1 MTQPFLF
8 NKTRLTKVDSEGK
21 KKRILIVDDEPEITL
36 LFNISLDGFMVD
48 SFNDPLLALSKFKQ
62 DFYDLAILDIVMPK
76 MNGFEL
82 YKEIKKL
89 DSNIKVCFLTGLNDF
104 QNYGELRKIRGEQE
118 GNKNNIIIEKDFFI
132 QKPVQNKEII
142 NHINRIINS

>member
-1 MTQPFLF
+1 MTQSFLF
-8 NKTRLTKVDSEGK
+8 NKTQLTKVGRESK

-82 YKEIKKL
+82 YKEIKKI
-89 DSNIKVCFLTGLNDF
+89 DGKVRVCFLTTLSDS
-104 QNYGELRKIRGEQE
+104 QNHEEFRKVSRGEQE
-118 GNKNNIIIEKDFFI
+118 EEEGYNNNIIEKDLFI
-132 QKPVQNKEII
+132 Q
-142 NHINRIINS
+142 

>member
-1 MTQPFLF
+1 M
-8 NKTRLTKVDSEGK
+8 NIES
-21 KKRILIVDDEPEITL
+21 KKRVLIVDDEPEITL
-36 LFNISLDGFMVD
+36 LFNMALDGFMVD

-82 YKEIKKL
+82 YKEIKKI
-89 DSNIKVCFLTGLNDF
+89 DGKVRVCFLTALSDS
-104 QNYGELRKIRGEQE
+104 QNHEEFRKVSRGEQE
-118 GNKNNIIIEKDFFI
+118 EEEEEEEEGYNNIIEKDLFI

-142 NHINRIINS
+142 NHINKILNS

>member
-1 MTQPFLF
+1 MDTE
-8 NKTRLTKVDSEGK
+8 S

-36 LFNISLDGFMVD
+36 LFNMALDGFIVD

-89 DSNIKVCFLTGLNDF
+89 DSNIKVCFLTALNDF

>member
-1 MTQPFLF
+1 MDTE
-8 NKTRLTKVDSEGK
+8 S

-36 LFNISLDGFMVD
+36 LFNMALDGFIVD

-76 MNGFEL
+76 MNGFDL
-82 YKEIKKL
+82 YREIKKI
-89 DSNIKVCFLTGLNDF
+89 DGKIRVCFLTGLSDF
-104 QNYGELRKIRGEQE
+104 QNYEEFRKVRGEQE
-118 GNKNNIIIEKDFFI
+118 EGYNNNIIEKDLFI

-142 NHINRIINS
+142 NHINKILNS

>member
-1 MTQPFLF
+1 ME
-8 NKTRLTKVDSEGK
+8 S

-36 LFNISLDGFMVD
+36 LFNMALDGFMVD

-62 DFYDLAILDIVMPK
+62 DFYDLAILDVVMPK

-82 YKEIKKL
+82 YKEIKKI
-89 DSNIKVCFLTGLNDF
+89 DGKVRVCFLTELSDS
-104 QNYGELRKIRGEQE
+104 QNHEEFRKVSRGEQE
-118 GNKNNIIIEKDFFI
+118 EEEEVYNNNIIEKDLFI

-142 NHINRIINS
+142 NHINKILNS

>member
-1 MTQPFLF
+1 M
-8 NKTRLTKVDSEGK
+8 NIES
-21 KKRILIVDDEPEITL
+21 KKRVLIVDDEPEITL
-36 LFNISLDGFMVD
+36 LFNMALDGFMVD

-82 YKEIKKL
+82 YKEIKKI
-89 DSNIKVCFLTGLNDF
+89 DGKVRVCFLTALSDS
-104 QNYGELRKIRGEQE
+104 QNHEEFRKVSRGEQE
-118 GNKNNIIIEKDFFI
+118 EEEEEGYNNIIEKDLFI

-142 NHINRIINS
+142 NHINKILNS

>member
-8 NKTRLTKVDSEGK
+8 SKTLLTKVDSEGK

-36 LFNISLDGFMVD
+36 LFNMALDGFIVD

-62 DFYDLAILDIVMPK
+62 NFYDLAILDIVMPK

-132 QKPVQNKEII
+132 QKPVQNK
-142 NHINRIINS
+142 

>member
-1 MTQPFLF
+1 M
-8 NKTRLTKVDSEGK
+8 NIES
-21 KKRILIVDDEPEITL
+21 KKRVLIVDDEPEITL
-36 LFNISLDGFMVD
+36 LFNMALDGFMVD

-82 YKEIKKL
+82 YKEIKKI
-89 DSNIKVCFLTGLNDF
+89 DGKVRVCFLTALSDS
-104 QNYGELRKIRGEQE
+104 QNHEEFRKVSRGEEEEEE
-118 GNKNNIIIEKDFFI
+118 GYNNIIEKDLFI

-142 NHINRIINS
+142 NHINKILNS

>member
-1 MTQPFLF
+1 MGTE
-8 NKTRLTKVDSEGK
+8 S

-36 LFNISLDGFMVD
+36 LFNMALDGFIVD

-82 YKEIKKL
+82 YKQIKKI
-89 DSNIKVCFLTGLNDF
+89 DSRIRVCFVTGLGDF
-104 QNYGELRKIRGEQE
+104 QNYEEFRKVRGEQE
-118 GNKNNIIIEKDFFI
+118 EGYNNIIEKDLFI

-142 NHINRIINS
+142 NHINKILNS

>member
-1 MTQPFLF
+1 M
-8 NKTRLTKVDSEGK
+8 NIES
-21 KKRILIVDDEPEITL
+21 KKRVLIVDDEPEITL
-36 LFNISLDGFMVD
+36 LFNMALDGFMVD

-82 YKEIKKL
+82 YKEIKKI
-89 DSNIKVCFLTGLNDF
+89 DGKVRVCFLTGLSDS
-104 QNYGELRKIRGEQE
+104 QNHEEFRKVSRGEQE
-118 GNKNNIIIEKDFFI
+118 KEGYNNIIEKDLFI

-142 NHINRIINS
+142 NHINKILNS